1 MTNSIDV
8 DFTDGESFIYV
19 KLSYIELENIK
30 SNSVSD
36 WLLCSLSLPTVSSE
50 ECWRKEF

>member
-1 MTNSIDV
+1 MTNGIDANY
-8 DFTDGESFIYV
+8 TNRESFIYV

-30 SNSVSD
+30 SNGVSD
-36 WLLCSLSLPTVSSE
+36 WLLCSLSLPTVSSD